1 MPVPPPHAHI
11 PTPQAPTAPAV
22 SLVIPTFNEADNIE
36 ALLTRI
42 TTAVPEGIP
51 YDVLFVDDSTDRT
64 PEVIAEAAR
73 RCPFPVSVH
82 HRARPDGG
90 LGGAVVEGIA
100 RTTAPWIVVMDA
112 DLQHPPEL
120 VPELVA
126 TGVRTGAE
134 LVVASRYAAGGSRRG
149 LAGRYR
155 QAVSRASTT
164 AAKALFPR
172 ALRGVSDPM
181 SGFFAIRREAVGRA
195 ASGGPRGSQR
205 GARSTGL
212 RPLGYKIL
220 LELAVRCRPRAVSE
234 VPFDFGE
241 RHAGESKST
250 LREGLR
256 FVRHLGQLRAGDDAR
271 LRLLA
276 FALIGASGF
285 LPNLAVLWLLTET
298 AGMHYVPAE
307 IIANQAG
314 LLWNF
319 ALVDTLLHRRHRA
332 ERPRGARLTGF
343 ALLGNADLIARIPL
357 TMVLVST
364 FGLSALPATALS
376 LVAVFTLRFL
386 LVDKLVYRR

>member
-1 MPVPPPHAHI
+1 MTASMPMPPPHAHVPVP
-11 PTPQAPTAPAV
+11 PTTTVPAV
-22 SLVIPTFNEADNIE
+22 SLVIPTFNEAANIE
-36 ALLTRI
+36 ALLDRI
-42 TTAVPEGIP
+42 TAAVPEDVP
-51 YDVLFVDDSTDRT
+51 YDVLFVDDSTDHT
-64 PEVIAEAAR
+64 PQVIAEAAR
-73 RCPFPVSVH
+73 HRPVPVSVH
-82 HRARPDGG
+82 HRPRADGG

-120 VPELVA
+120 LPELLA
-126 TGVRTGAE
+126 AGIRTEAE

-181 SGFFAIRREAVGRA
+181 SGFFAIRRDAVA
-195 ASGGPRGSQR
+195 R
-205 GARSTGL
+205 GAEDGGL

-220 LELAVRCRPRAVSE
+220 LELAVRCRPRGVAE
-234 VPFDFGE
+234 VPFAFGE

-250 LREGLR
+250 LREGMR
-256 FVRHLGQLRAGDDAR
+256 FLRHLAQLRAGGDAR

-285 LPNLAVLWLLTET
+285 LPNLAALWLLTGP

-307 IIANQAG
+307 ILANQAG

-319 ALVDTLLHRRHRA
+319 VLVDTLLHHRHRA

-357 TMVLVST
+357 TMLLVST
-364 FGLSALPATALS
+364 FGLSPLPATALS
-376 LVAVFTLRFL
+376 LVAVFFLRFL

>member
-11 PTPQAPTAPAV
+11 PAPLAPTAPAV

-36 ALLTRI
+36 ALLARI
-42 TTAVPEGIP
+42 TAAVPDGTP

-73 RCPFPVSVH
+73 HCPVPVSVH
-82 HRARPDGG
+82 HRARADGG

-126 TGVRTGAE
+126 AGVQAGAE
-134 LVVASRYAAGGSRRG
+134 LVVASRYTAGGSRRG

-155 QAVSRASTT
+155 QAVSRTSTT
-164 AAKALFPR
+164 VAKALFPR
-172 ALRGVSDPM
+172 ALRGISDPM
-181 SGFFAIRREAVGRA
+181 SGFFAIRREAVARTA
-195 ASGGPRGSQR
+195 AQGAGP
-205 GARSTGL
+205 

-220 LELAVRCRPRAVSE
+220 LELAVRCRPRGVSE

-241 RHAGESKST
+241 RYAGESKST

-256 FVRHLGQLRAGDDAR
+256 FLRHLAYLRAGDDAR
-271 LRLLA
+271 LRLLL

-357 TMVLVST
+357 MMVLVSA
-364 FGLSALPATALS
+364 FGLSALPATAIG
-376 LVAVFTLRFL
+376 LVAGFTLRFL